1 MRAVDGVC
9 VHKHPRDHIHSANT
23 VYSFFSML
31 CCQSFTFETSQKAAE
46 QVVDTAL
53 EIAAKKKRKDKKRKK
68 KSRSHRK
75 DGDGSC

>member
-1 MRAVDGVC
+1 
-9 VHKHPRDHIHSANT
+9 
-23 VYSFFSML
+23 ML
-31 CCQSFTFETSQKAAE
+31 SYQSFTFETSQKAAE

-53 EIAAKKKRKDKKRKK
+53 ELAAKKKRKDKKRKK